1 MAYAKLLVRVGF
13 WVIGESC
20 IYFWDTNAQNMAV
33 LSASTVHI
41 INVSLFNE
49 DVSSKTFSKADS
61 FVKYVSNTLLRII
74 WREAVYASATMK
86 YSDINIKSV
95 RSKNE
100 LDAIQL
106 MSLPVS
112 VFI

>member
-1 MAYAKLLVRVGF
+1 MVRVGF
-13 WVIGESC
+13 RVFKES
-20 IYFWDTNAQNMAV
+20 YVFFWYNNAQNVAV
-33 LSASTVHI
+33 PSASTVHI

-49 DVSSKTFSKADS
+49 YVSSKPFSKAAS

-100 LDAIQL
+100 LDAVQL